1 MPPPIQRQG
10 SSFLIALDDLS
21 ADDER
26 RLAKLIELVTG
37 LLVVVAMQMSKTF
50 PGWLYKAYAVV
61 LVNAAFV
68 ALAAWANGRNHGAYH
83 KGVKQGEFLASLWK
97 QLTGK
102 GTVYRQD
109 FNPRLSLFLPTI
121 AAIMQMY
128 AIYVETNEPGI
139 WEDWVAALSVAIAM
153 SLPTI
158 LEICAEWTAHQYVRT
173 MYFCAGAIAEA
184 DCGKDY
190 KPERVVLVL
199 KTEAD
204 GKKATLGFFDTEQQ
218 ALSYWQAFS
227 TNLDSADANDNKL
240 YGLTMTKK
248 DVPIGNLFRHTS
260 RADKLTQ
267 PTRPLESI
275 MIEESVEGLPA
286 AAPAIGTKKPTKKST
301 KKPLGAA
308 KDPNAKELV

>member
-1 MPPPIQRQG
+1 MRGGCGGLSPRPP
-10 SSFLIALDDLS
+10 
-21 ADDER
+21 
-26 RLAKLIELVTG
+26 
-37 LLVVVAMQMSKTF
+37 
-50 PGWLYKAYAVV
+50 
-61 LVNAAFV
+61 
-68 ALAAWANGRNHGAYH
+68 
-83 KGVKQGEFLASLWK
+83 
-97 QLTGK
+97 
-102 GTVYRQD
+102 
-109 FNPRLSLFLPTI
+109 LPTI

-139 WEDWVAALSVAIAM
+139 WEDWAAALSIAIAM

-199 KTEAD
+199 KTESD

-267 PTRPLESI
+267 STRPFEGNT
-275 MIEESVEGLPA
+275 IEEDVEGLPA
-286 AAPAIGTKKPTKKST
+286 AAPAIVDTKKPST
-301 KKPLGAA
+301 KRKTSGKTAPARPPLGDA
-308 KDPNAKELV
+308 KDPNSKDLL